1 MAAKDEPEIPD
12 SDELPEDEQ
21 EEVAD
26 DEPHGHVH
34 TPGYPA
40 HRHLKR
46 GKVEYQADEVGRH
59 GGLDKFPAE
68 RHDGDSRQQQELD
81 HERQA
86 ATDLGPLATAFTDA
100 ATPLG
105 WTAEELVYPGESGG
119 YILGLTNKDG
129 RGVSVTI
136 AYTE

>member
-12 SDELPEDEQ
+12 SDELPDDEQ
-21 EEVAD
+21 EDAAD
-26 DEPHGHVH
+26 DGPHGHPH
-34 TPGYPA
+34 TPGYPE

-68 RHDGDSRQQQELD
+68 RHDGDSRQQQERD
-81 HERQA
+81 DERQA
-86 ATDLGPLATAFTDA
+86 MADLGPLATKLGSVAGE
-100 ATPLG
+100 LG
-105 WTAEELVYPGESGG
+105 WETLRVVYPGESGS
-119 YILGLTNKDG
+119 YVVDLTKDG
-129 RGVSVTI
+129 REVTATI